1 MRAKGKQP
9 LASDVSHTEATER
22 RATHHASTARNPTH
36 NSDMN
41 SVSIARTANTARVA
55 GKAVQ
60 SRQRRAR
67 AVVSKRFG
75 TKTTT
80 LGGRSV
86 RVNAEGTSSNLDAI
100 LGITAEKEE
109 EEEVVVEAKTET
121 VAAPDVES
129 NAVPDVAPISATEGY
144 AKLAAELDAISQL
157 PPSERGEA
165 AENATGTVRAVLNG
179 MKAAG
184 ETNRWDC
191 YPELT
196 RKNVFPNELNQVG
209 VKNSDQIGAPNNTND
224 FNFIVGVTMSTSLLA
239 LIVGVTLPGDW
250 GAFGSYLIG
259 GISLAVL
266 AVGSTAPGLLV
277 VAIDRFARISPEYR
291 NRIARHEAAHFLVG
305 YMLGTPVA
313 GYSLGLGTAHV
324 DFQQAKL
331 ERKVDGNI
339 SISEQTM
346 LPLAC
351 MSMAGVAAEAMAF
364 EDVRGQEGDLR
375 DLQRLLNR
383 ADPKLSAQAQQQLTR
398 WAVWQSAGML
408 KRHEKAFDALTR
420 AMEEGATV
428 AECLRAIEAAPKPE

>member
-1 MRAKGKQP
+1 MG
-9 LASDVSHTEATER
+9 TER

-36 NSDMN
+36 ISDMN
-41 SVSIARTANTARVA
+41 SVSIARTANIARVA

-109 EEEVVVEAKTET
+109 EGEVVVEAKTEE
-121 VAAPDVES
+121 VVAPDVES

-157 PPSERGEA
+157 PPSERG
-165 AENATGTVRAVLNG
+165 VLNG

-383 ADPKLSAQAQQQLTR
+383 AEPKLSAQAQQQLGFGS
-398 WAVWQSAGML
+398 V
-408 KRHEKAFDALTR
+408 EEALQ
-420 AMEEGATV
+420 
-428 AECLRAIEAAPKPE
+428 IPE